1 MTKST
6 PTPGRSN
13 GERLAEVR
21 ATIPKIERERD
32 AVMARR
38 RECLLADDVAGRRH
52 CDAELAE
59 LKLDLQAAHDK
70 AELLG
75 RAGPRVVAEPQQQG
89 WTWPSSLPDAT
100 AALAQI
106 QPELLRLRSIK
117 PVNRSATDDDH
128 INSLVKREYALLR
141 LIELMQPKNMTAV

>member
-1 MTKST
+1 MTK
-6 PTPGRSN
+6 PTRSN

-21 ATIPKIERERD
+21 ATLPKLERERD

-38 RECLLADDVAGRRH
+38 RECLLDDHVAGRRH
-52 CDAELAE
+52 CDAVLAG

-75 RAGPRVVAEPQQQG
+75 RAGPHVVQEPRHQG
-89 WTWPSSLPDAT
+89 WTWPTSLSDAH

-106 QPELLRLRSIK
+106 QPELLRLRSIR
-117 PVNRSATDDDH
+117 PVDRSVAADDL

-141 LIELMQPKNMTAV
+141 LIESLQPKNMTAA